1 MPLIINPQ
9 SPDFGVEFVRP
20 VVRVPIYIHTH
31 THSLTHSHTHTH
43 ALTHTHVC
51 IYITGTGCS
60 GPFFFF
66 EKIHVPEEAA
76 LDVVIEEKLV
86 WKANVCM
93 GLVSSS

>member
-1 MPLIINPQ
+1 MCVYIL
-9 SPDFGVEFVRP
+9 
-20 VVRVPIYIHTH
+20 RVPVAQG
-31 THSLTHSHTHTH
+31 L
-43 ALTHTHVC
+43 
-51 IYITGTGCS
+51 
-60 GPFFFF
+60 FFFF